1 MVKKIAI
8 LLSTCGVLIT
18 TAVIGIGAYYVLGI
32 SFWESMLVGALVGST
47 DAGAV
52 FSLLGNNG
60 VTLKTKISNVLQIES
75 ATNDPMAIFLTIT
88 VIGIITGT
96 QLNAAEDT
104 ARSIFE
110 MLQFF
115 LTQFAFGILFGLI
128 FGFLGRKLMSVIRI
142 PSGLYSLL
150 VLGIALTG
158 FAITSS
164 LNGSGF
170 LAIFIMGM
178 IIGNQ
183 NTRQLS
189 YILPVQEGLTW
200 LSQIALFLM
209 LGLLV
214 QPPHLLDYAIPGII
228 LACIMAFV
236 ARPLAVFLCL
246 EPFFNFSKREITY
259 ISWVGLRG
267 SVPIVLAI
275 YPYVNNV
282 PNGELHS

>member
-1 MVKKIAI
+1 MEELNNALFITGLLLSSSIFASRISSFMGIPVLLLFLGIGMLCGSSGIFFHIPFEMDIEQDRQLAFLISNLALAVILFDGGCQTSLFTFRSVAKPAI

-183 NTRQLS
+183 KDR
-189 YILPVQEGLTW
+189 
-200 LSQIALFLM
+200 
-209 LGLLV
+209 
-214 QPPHLLDYAIPGII
+214 
-228 LACIMAFV
+228 
-236 ARPLAVFLCL
+236 
-246 EPFFNFSKREITY
+246 K
-259 ISWVGLRG
+259 
-267 SVPIVLAI
+267 SVV
-275 YPYVNNV
+275 
-282 PNGELHS
+282 

>member
-1 MVKKIAI
+1 MEELNNALFITGLLLSSSIFASRISSFMGIPVLLLFLGIGMLCGSSGIFFHIPFEMDIEQDRQLAFLISNLALAVILFDGGCQTSLFTFRSVAKPAI

-142 PSGLYSLL
+142 PSS
-150 VLGIALTG
+150 T
-158 FAITSS
+158 
-164 LNGSGF
+164 
-170 LAIFIMGM
+170 
-178 IIGNQ
+178 
-183 NTRQLS
+183 
-189 YILPVQEGLTW
+189 
-200 LSQIALFLM
+200 
-209 LGLLV
+209 
-214 QPPHLLDYAIPGII
+214 
-228 LACIMAFV
+228 
-236 ARPLAVFLCL
+236 
-246 EPFFNFSKREITY
+246 PF
-259 ISWVGLRG
+259 
-267 SVPIVLAI
+267 
-275 YPYVNNV
+275 
-282 PNGELHS
+282 